1 MMRLTPA
8 ERFRKYNS
16 EDAAKLAM
24 AVSEPWFMSAA
35 SAALAQMAHLELGT
49 ELAGANMFLSI
60 LTVLPDETPPPKKE
74 PSPHLAS
81 YENSKLEE
89 PPKAT

>member
-1 MMRLTPA
+1 MRLTPA

-35 SAALAQMAHLELGT
+35 SAALAQMAHLELGA
-49 ELAGANMFLSI
+49 ELAGANKFL
-60 LTVLPDETPPPKKE
+60 LTLTILPDERPGPKKE
-74 PSPHLAS
+74 PSPHLPS
-81 YENSKLEE
+81 YENKPEQPPE
-89 PPKAT
+89 PP

>member
-1 MMRLTPA
+1 MRLTPA

-16 EDAAKLAM
+16 EDAAKLAI

-35 SAALAQMAHLELGT
+35 STALAQMAHQELGA
-49 ELAGANMFLSI
+49 ELAGANKFLLI
-60 LTVLPDETPPPKKE
+60 LSVLPDETRPLKNE
-74 PSPHLAS
+74 PSPHLSS

>member
-35 SAALAQMAHLELGT
+35 HAALAEMAHRELGT
-49 ELAGANMFLSI
+49 ELIGANTFLSI
-60 LTVLPDETPPPKKE
+60 LSALPDETPPPKRE
-74 PSPHLAS
+74 QSPHLSS
-81 YENSKLEE
+81 YENTRPELEPE
-89 PPKAT
+89 VT